1 MAESVADVRWPHR
14 TVSAGGDAARL
25 DATNNAKVP
34 GAVRRRRWA
43 MEQVIGATLVDR
55 GIARA
60 FGDVRFVL
68 CHPDIPAY
76 PALLE
81 RVVADGAPRQTDAL
95 WQRTQSACLENGFSC
110 SGSSGRD

>member
-1 MAESVADVRWPHR
+1 MPNLHGDLQVGQDVVDAVR

-25 DATNNAKVP
+25 DATNNAKVHED
-34 GAVRRRRWA
+34 VRRRRWA

-60 FGDVRFVL
+60 FGDVRFML
-68 CHPDIPAY
+68 CHPDIPAD

-81 RVVADGAPRQTDAL
+81 RAVADS
-95 WQRTQSACLENGFSC
+95 SAARS
-110 SGSSGRD
+110 R